1 MRKKKKLSKTPLDTK
16 TKNCSV
22 EETERIPPPAETSSG
37 ADNSCISGRGT
48 RKLMTANKI
57 KFRNSNV
64 C

>member
-1 MRKKKKLSKTPLDTK
+1 MYAEKKLSKTPPDTK
-16 TKNCSV
+16 TKNCSM
-22 EETERIPPPAETSSG
+22 EERERIPPPAETSSG

-48 RKLMTANKI
+48 RKLMTTNKI